1 MFLRPNEP
9 PLFLDVEIESYRK
22 NSGIANWR
30 IQGDTRDARPPLG
43 PSSLIFMQFS
53 ATILKNNKLARPRE
67 LSLSL
72 GNPGSATEWLTYMRI
87 YTRDYMYWSSL

>member
-30 IQGDTRDARPPLG
+30 IQGDTRDERPPLG

-53 ATILKNNKLARPRE
+53 ATILKNNKLAHPLRE
-67 LSLSL
+67 LSLPL
-72 GNPGSATEWLTYMRI
+72 GNPGI
-87 YTRDYMYWSSL
+87 YTRDCMYWSSL